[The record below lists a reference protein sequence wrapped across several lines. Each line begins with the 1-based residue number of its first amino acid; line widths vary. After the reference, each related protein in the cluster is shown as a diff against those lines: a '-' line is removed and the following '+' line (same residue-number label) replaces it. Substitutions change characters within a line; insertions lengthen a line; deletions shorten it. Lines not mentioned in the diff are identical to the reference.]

1 MHLLK
6 QKWCS
11 ESVSARNKGRQ
22 GHILI
27 CLSIL
32 IEYRTLYWLV
42 KKSQSLM
49 PSTVLTIFF
58 FCFLLTRPST
68 CNGLKTFLKELFT
81 EFVFCENMLWA
92 CTVQGCLGIFLAGKA
107 AKDSG
112 GLFADMEQLPPLFSI
127 SQNLAKDQALT
138 DLPLVVALLLIERF
152 HNYTMKLESWL
163 SIHSILSYPDF
174 ANR

>member
-58 FCFLLTRPST
+58 L
-68 CNGLKTFLKELFT
+68 LFT
-81 EFVFCENMLWA
+81 DTAFNMQWVENIFKGAFYRIRFLWKYVVSMYCPGLPWYIFGRQGSQRQWWPFRWHGAAATTVFYFSKSSQRSSLDWLASCGYPAVNW
-92 CTVQGCLGIFLAGKA
+92 TVW
-107 AKDSG
+107 
-112 GLFADMEQLPPLFSI
+112 QLYYG
-127 SQNLAKDQALT
+127 A
-138 DLPLVVALLLIERF
+138 
-152 HNYTMKLESWL
+152 
-163 SIHSILSYPDF
+163 
-174 ANR
+174 